1 MLLLLFQENCTA
13 AEFVDA
19 SAHWLKTCL
28 TNKKQK
34 VNILP
39 QNQKGEISSIQ
50 ETVECCIPQG
60 SILGPLL
67 FVTYRNDIP
76 FDINPYAK
84 SVIYVDD
91 MSVVISANNLN
102 DPQTKLFYIVFL

>member
-1 MLLLLFQENCTA
+1 M
-13 AEFVDA
+13 DA